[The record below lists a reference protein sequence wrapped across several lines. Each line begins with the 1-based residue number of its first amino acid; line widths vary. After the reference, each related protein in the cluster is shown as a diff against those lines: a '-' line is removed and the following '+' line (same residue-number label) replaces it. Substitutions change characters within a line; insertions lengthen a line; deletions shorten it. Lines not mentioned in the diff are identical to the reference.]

1 MHSEV
6 LILSMQLI
14 TKRKRDFEEHMKPRG
29 PKLTDHLTHWE
40 WSRTRTQLNRN
51 RRTTNSEEETS
62 RHPLHCFRACLSLF
76 FFGEGGC
83 CCCFLSY
90 RCFPCCCCCSLFFS
104 VVCVMSS
111 FSLFSLW
118 VFGSFTNAVQER
130 KIGETKKRRNTRPER
145 TIRKRNKHQ
154 LCHTGL

>member
-76 FFGEGGC
+76 FWGGVVVVVFSLIGVSLVVVVAVRYS
-83 CCCFLSY
+83 FLLFVLCP
-90 RCFPCCCCCSLFFS
+90 RFPCFRCGCLAHSL
-104 VVCVMSS
+104 
-111 FSLFSLW
+111 
-118 VFGSFTNAVQER
+118 TQY
-130 KIGETKKRRNTRPER
+130 RRE
-145 TIRKRNKHQ
+145 K
-154 LCHTGL
+154 